1 MLSILIVA
9 VVLATLYYLYIV
21 FIASLK
27 KDREDDEKAGKDWEY
42 GDDWKQG
49 SPDAPVSEDTIEY
62 VTVLRGD
69 SGRGYDDTV
78 MIDLIGYLG
87 ARGIRAIYDSFS
99 IGLEPAAIK
108 TYVLKV
114 EAGKEDEAQTYL
126 EEKFRAQNS

>member
-1 MLSILIVA
+1 MLSILIFA

-21 FIASLK
+21 FIVPLK
-27 KDREDDEKAGKDWEY
+27 KERDDYDKSDNDWEY
-42 GDDWKQG
+42 GDDWRQG
-49 SPDAPVSEDTIEY
+49 SPDVSASDDTIEY
-62 VTVLRGD
+62 VTILRGD

-114 EAGKEDEAQTYL
+114 EAGKEDEAQKYL
-126 EEKFRAQNS
+126 EEKFRVQRS

>member
-1 MLSILIVA
+1 

-21 FIASLK
+21 FIAPAR
-27 KDREDDEKAGKDWEY
+27 KDRDDYEKDDKDWEY

-49 SPDAPVSEDTIEY
+49 SPDAPASDDTIEY

-69 SGRGYDDTV
+69 TGSGYNDTV

-87 ARGIRAIYDSFS
+87 TRGIRAIYDSFS

-114 EAGKEDEAQTYL
+114 EAGKEDEAIGFL
-126 EEKFRAQNS
+126 REKGSRVK

>member
-1 MLSILIVA
+1 MLSILIFV
-9 VVLATLYYLYIV
+9 VVLAILYYLYIV

-49 SPDAPVSEDTIEY
+49 SPDAPASEDTIEY
-62 VTVLRGD
+62 VTILRGD
-69 SGRGYDDTV
+69 TGSGYDDTV
-78 MIDLIGYLG
+78 MIDLLGYLG
-87 ARGIRAIYDSFS
+87 TRGIRAIYDSFS

>member
-1 MLSILIVA
+1 VPASDDA
-9 VVLATLYYLYIV
+9 V
-21 FIASLK
+21 
-27 KDREDDEKAGKDWEY
+27 
-42 GDDWKQG
+42 
-49 SPDAPVSEDTIEY
+49 EY

-87 ARGIRAIYDSFS
+87 ARGIRANYDSFS

-114 EAGKEDEAQTYL
+114 EAGKEDEAVNL
-126 EEKFRAQNS
+126 LNEKFKMQNLK

>member
-1 MLSILIVA
+1 M
-9 VVLATLYYLYIV
+9 
-21 FIASLK
+21 K
-27 KDREDDEKAGKDWEY
+27 KNGDNDEEGWEY
-42 GDDWKQG
+42 GDIWKQG
-49 SPDAPVSEDTIEY
+49 SPDEPAAENSIEY

-114 EAGKEDEAQTYL
+114 EAGKEDEAVKCL
-126 EEKFRAQNS
+126 EEKFNV